1 MKGLSMKK
9 ITALALSSV
18 LSVAFAGNMATQ
30 EFKGFASPESV
41 YVTSQ
46 YVLVS
51 NVGPK
56 LDPLAKDNDGFIS
69 KLDKNGNVIE
79 KEFIKGINAPKGMS
93 VVDGVLYVVD
103 IDVLRGFNL
112 KTKKQVFEMP
122 IKGAIFL
129 NDIAVK
135 DSNTLYVS
143 DTGTGI
149 IHEVNLKNARY
160 KTLVKIPSEYM
171 GPNGLLKNGNELITV
186 TYDPNGKDNGRVLKI
201 NLKDKKI
208 TVFSDLEGP
217 LDGVAFDKKG
227 NLLVTSWGENLKGA
241 LYSIDRS
248 GHVKKV
254 DLPDMAGP
262 ADIFY
267 DHDKNTLWIPK
278 MAENAILKL
287 QF

>member
-149 IHEVNLKNARY
+149 IHEVDLKKSSY

-248 GHVKKV
+248 GKVKKV

>member
-1 MKGLSMKK
+1 MKGLLMKK

-248 GHVKKV
+248 GNVKKV

>member
-1 MKGLSMKK
+1 MNK
-9 ITALALSSV
+9 IMISTLSSV
-18 LSVAFAGNMATQ
+18 FSILFASNMTTQ

-41 YVTSQ
+41 YVDSQ
-46 YVLVS
+46 YVYIS
-51 NVGPK
+51 NVGAK
-56 LDPLAKDNDGFIS
+56 LEPLAKDGDGFIS
-69 KLDKNGNVIE
+69 KLDKNGNVLE
-79 KEFIKGINAPKGMS
+79 KDFIKGINAPKGMS
-93 VVDGVLYVVD
+93 IVNGVLYVVD

-112 KTKKQVFEMP
+112 KNKKQVFQMP
-122 IKGAIFL
+122 IKDAIFL
-129 NDIAVK
+129 NDIAIK
-135 DSNTLYVS
+135 DNQTLYVS

-149 IHEVNLKNARY
+149 IHEVDLKKSSY

-186 TYDPNGKDNGRVLKI
+186 TYDPNGKENGRVLKI
-201 NLKDKKI
+201 NLKNKKI
-208 TVFSDLEGP
+208 TIFSDLQGA

-241 LYSIDRS
+241 LYSIDTA
-248 GHVKKV
+248 GKV
-254 DLPDMAGP
+254 TKINLPDMAGP

-267 DHDKNTLWIPK
+267 DHTTNILWIPK